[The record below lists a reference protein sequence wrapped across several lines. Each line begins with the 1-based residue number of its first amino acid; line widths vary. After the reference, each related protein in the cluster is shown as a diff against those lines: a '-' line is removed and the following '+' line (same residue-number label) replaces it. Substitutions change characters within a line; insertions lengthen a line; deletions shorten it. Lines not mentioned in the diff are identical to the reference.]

1 MAKKYLN
8 EILTGNC
15 LKIIPG
21 IPDNSIDLVITSVP
35 YNSDHPYDIYKD
47 NKPHKVYIAWIEK
60 IFRALYPKLKKGG
73 RIALNVGDGCN
84 GRVHTHVDVAESLV
98 HNIGYLQMST
108 IIWGKQ
114 NTSNRTA
121 WGSFKSPKEPS
132 LPCPFEYVLIF
143 AKETYALQDDGVS
156 DITKE
161 EFVDWSLS
169 LWTFP
174 RTDYK
179 VSTGIINGGVH
190 PAPFP
195 EVLPTRLIKMFS
207 WVGATVL
214 DPLCGS
220 GTACLAAKKLERN
233 YIGIELSKN
242 YADYARQRLK
252 HVVVSHSLFSTDN
265 NDDDN

>member
-114 NTSNRTA
+114 NTRIRPSRGRYLAGFATRRTTFA
-121 WGSFKSPKEPS
+121 W
-132 LPCPFEYVLIF
+132 
-143 AKETYALQDDGVS
+143 
-156 DITKE
+156 
-161 EFVDWSLS
+161 
-169 LWTFP
+169 
-174 RTDYK
+174 
-179 VSTGIINGGVH
+179 
-190 PAPFP
+190 
-195 EVLPTRLIKMFS
+195 
-207 WVGATVL
+207 
-214 DPLCGS
+214 
-220 GTACLAAKKLERN
+220 
-233 YIGIELSKN
+233 
-242 YADYARQRLK
+242 
-252 HVVVSHSLFSTDN
+252 
-265 NDDDN
+265 